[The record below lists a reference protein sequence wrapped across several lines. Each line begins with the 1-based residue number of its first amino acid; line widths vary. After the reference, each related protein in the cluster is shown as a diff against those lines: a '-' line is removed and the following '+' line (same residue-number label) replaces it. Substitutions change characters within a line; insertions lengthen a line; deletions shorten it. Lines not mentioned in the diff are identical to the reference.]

1 MKEIIVIK
9 KHELYTLLDCLPMP
23 MITDEDLEKE
33 IKEGRKIVLFGK
45 ERKAE
50 KVPESWEEL
59 KELCEE
65 LEGKNVFIINAG
77 NCIEF
82 NGLYFWKDGSITT
95 TQNNNDIW
103 ATKTNLTPARQWNII
118 KSLIGEE

>member
-1 MKEIIVIK
+1 MKERIVVKDEIFADFLIK
-9 KHELYTLLDCLPMP
+9 NKDNHNISANPKVIMDRC
-23 MITDEDLEKE
+23 IVEKE
-33 IKEGRKIVLFGK
+33 
-45 ERKAE
+45 
-50 KVPESWEEL
+50 PTNWEEL
-59 KELCEE
+59 KELCED
-65 LEGKNVFIINAG
+65 LESKNIFIINAG

-118 KSLIGEE
+118 KSLIGE

>member
-1 MKEIIVIK
+1 MKEIMVIK
-9 KHELYTLLDCLPMP
+9 
-23 MITDEDLEKE
+23 DEQAIDEWNRT
-33 IKEGRKIVLFGK
+33 IAQFIDVDNKIY
-45 ERKAE
+45 KAE
-50 KVPESWEEL
+50 FIKVPENWEEL

-65 LEGKNVFIINAG
+65 LESKNVFIINAG